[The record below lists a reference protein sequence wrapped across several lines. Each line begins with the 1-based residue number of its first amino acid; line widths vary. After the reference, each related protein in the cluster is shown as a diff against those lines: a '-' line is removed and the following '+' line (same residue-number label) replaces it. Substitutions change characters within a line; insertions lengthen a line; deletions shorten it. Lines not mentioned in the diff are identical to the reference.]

1 MADNYKIRVESI
13 AEEAKDLPE
22 MNSNDVICD
31 GFVLITFEGEDAFS
45 ISMQHVNTEEI
56 AKAIAR
62 SSHLRAGAALA
73 DGMRKAADIMLKK
86 EAAGKLLSSLMGADA
101 DADE

>member
-1 MADNYKIRVESI
+1 MADNYKIRVELL

-22 MNSNDVICD
+22 MNSEDNICD
-31 GFVLITFEGEDAFS
+31 GFVLITFDGEAPCS
-45 ISMQHVNTEEI
+45 IIMQHVNTEEI

-86 EAAGKLLSSLMGADA
+86 ETAGKLLSALMANDA
-101 DADE
+101 DDDE

>member
-22 MNSNDVICD
+22 MNSKDIICD

-73 DGMRKAADIMLKK
+73 DGMLKAADIMLKK
-86 EAAGKLLSSLMGADA
+86 KTAGKLLSALMAD
-101 DADE
+101 DDDDE

>member
-22 MNSNDVICD
+22 MNSKDILCD
-31 GFVLITFEGEDAFS
+31 GFVLITFEGEDEFS

-73 DGMRKAADIMLKK
+73 DGMRKAADIIKK
-86 EAAGKLLSSLMGADA
+86 KSAGGLLSALMAD
-101 DADE
+101 DDDDE